1 MRRGTLTM
9 ESSIVGIEGA
19 KEAVPLTAADRRAV
33 RMALLGAVIGTTVE
47 WYDFYL
53 YATAAAAIF
62 NHLFFPNMSPL
73 AGTMSAYAT
82 ALIGF
87 LVRPLGAIFFGHYGD
102 RIGRKRVL
110 VITLVLMGGATTLMG
125 LLPTQAA
132 IGIWAPILLTLLRAV
147 QGFGAG
153 AEYAGAVLV
162 AIEYAPR
169 GRQGLYGAIP
179 YMGVAAGLLLATVVF
194 GLFSALPPAQFESWG
209 WRMPF
214 LFSAIVVMIGLVL
227 RLRLRETPVFEQLE
241 RLGHRSKR
249 PIAEVFKLCRREIL
263 CAWGARIGD
272 NSLAYVYDSFVIVY
286 CTQDL
291 QLPKTMILSALAIAA
306 AVQFVTVP
314 LFGALTDRIGRRT
327 VYVIGAILS
336 GICVFPLFWA
346 LDTRSAVWITLA
358 LVAASS
364 GAKTMMTAAQ
374 GPWFAGLF
382 PARLRFSGFAIA
394 REVTSP
400 LAGGLAPIVAT
411 GLLAANAG
419 SPTYVCFYV
428 VGLAALTTVSLLLAP
443 ATSRDLAV
451 PD

>member
-1 MRRGTLTM
+1 M
-9 ESSIVGIEGA
+9 A
-19 KEAVPLTAADRRAV
+19 TAFQTEEDRVQTPATRRAV
-33 RMALLGAVIGTTVE
+33 RVALSSAIIGTAVE

-62 NHLFFPNMSPL
+62 NKLFFPHLSPF
-73 AGTMSAYAT
+73 AGTMMAYGT

-87 LVRPLGAIFFGHYGD
+87 IVRPLGAVFFGHFGD

-110 VITLVLMGGATTLMG
+110 VTTLVLMGGATTLMG
-125 LLPTQAA
+125 LLPTEAVV
-132 IGIWAPILLTLLRAV
+132 GVWAPILLTVLRAL

-169 GRQGLYGAIP
+169 RHQGLYGAIP
-179 YMGVAAGLLLATVVF
+179 YMGVAAGLLLATTVF
-194 GLFSALPPAQFESWG
+194 GLVSSLPQDEFMIWG
-209 WRMPF
+209 WRVPF
-214 LFSAIVVMIGLVL
+214 LLSSVVMIVGLIL
-227 RLRLRETPVFEQLE
+227 RSQLGETPVFEELE
-241 RLGHRSKR
+241 RLGHRAKR
-249 PIAEVFKLCRREIL
+249 PIAEVFKLCRREIF

-272 NSLAYVYDSFVIVY
+272 NSLAYVYEAFVIVY
-286 CTQDL
+286 WVQDRN
-291 QLPKTMILSALAIAA
+291 LPRSGILAALAIAS

-327 VYVIGAILS
+327 VYVAGAVLS
-336 GICVFPLFWA
+336 GALVFPFFWA
-346 LDTRSAVWITLA
+346 LDTGSSIWATLA
-358 LVAASS
+358 LVVASS

-374 GPWFAGLF
+374 GPWFAALF
-382 PARLRFSGFAIA
+382 PARLRYSGFAIA

-411 GLLAANAG
+411 ALLAANQG
-419 SPTYVCFYV
+419 SPTLVCLYV

-443 ATSRDLAV
+443 STNRDLAV
-451 PD
+451 AD

>member
-1 MRRGTLTM
+1 MATAFQ
-9 ESSIVGIEGA
+9 IEA
-19 KEAVPLTAADRRAV
+19 ERVQTPATRRAV
-33 RMALLGAVIGTTVE
+33 RVALSSAIVGTAVE

-62 NHLFFPNMSPL
+62 NKLFFPHLSPF
-73 AGTMSAYAT
+73 AGTMMAYGT

-87 LVRPLGAIFFGHYGD
+87 IVRPLGAVFFGHFGD

-110 VITLVLMGGATTLMG
+110 VTTLVLMGGATTLMG
-125 LLPTQAA
+125 LLPTEAVV
-132 IGIWAPILLTLLRAV
+132 GVWAPILLTVLRAL

-169 GRQGLYGAIP
+169 RHQGLYGAIP
-179 YMGVAAGLLLATVVF
+179 YMGVAAGLLLATTVF
-194 GLFSALPPAQFESWG
+194 GLVSSLPQDEFMTWG
-209 WRMPF
+209 WRVPF
-214 LFSAIVVMIGLVL
+214 LLSSVVMIVGLVL
-227 RLRLRETPVFEQLE
+227 RSQLGETPVFEELE
-241 RLGHRSKR
+241 RLGHRAKR
-249 PIAEVFKLCRREIL
+249 PIAEVFKLCHREIF

-272 NSLAYVYDSFVIVY
+272 NSLAYVYEAFVIVY
-286 CTQDL
+286 WVQDRN
-291 QLPKTMILSALAIAA
+291 LPRSGILTALAIAS

-327 VYVIGAILS
+327 VYVAGAVLS
-336 GICVFPLFWA
+336 GALVFPFFWA
-346 LDTRSAVWITLA
+346 LDTGSSVWATLA
-358 LVAASS
+358 LVVASS

-374 GPWFAGLF
+374 GPWFAALF
-382 PARLRFSGFAIA
+382 PARLRYSGFAIA

-411 GLLAANAG
+411 ALLAANQG
-419 SPTYVCFYV
+419 SPTLVCLYV

-443 ATSRDLAV
+443 STNRDLAV
-451 PD
+451 AD